1 MTEGP
6 LTEGAER
13 RQWLNRRVALPR
25 GLTAEHINR
34 VVASVENEV
43 EQFVDVYFEQ
53 ANVFSALVGIFAAR
67 AFSALTV
74 YEKPRH
80 ADLAQ
85 QRFPDL
91 KRRGAPDPPPPDD
104 SLEIKASIRPW
115 ALQAHYDHPGWY
127 CVLRY
132 LVDPSRTI
140 EAGKYAVV
148 WRVHIARL
156 EQADW
161 KYEGSGAGPQG
172 GGRTHTYGVIKPAN
186 RFKDAAV
193 FSRPDIVIS
202 RGKVVPRNGG

>member
-1 MTEGP
+1 MVDQTH
-6 LTEGAER
+6 R
-13 RQWLNRRVALPR
+13 QQWLNRAVALPR
-25 GLTAEHINR
+25 GLRPSHISR

-67 AFSALTV
+67 AFSALTI

-91 KRRGAPDPPPPDD
+91 KRRGASDPPLPDD
-104 SLEIKASIRPW
+104 ALEIKASIRPW

-140 EAGKYAVV
+140 EAGKYVVV

-156 EQADW
+156 QQSDW
-161 KYEGSGAGPQG
+161 KYEGSGAGPEG
-172 GGRTHTYGVIKPAN
+172 GGRTHTYGIIKPATK
-186 RFKDAAV
+186 FKDAAV
-193 FSRPDIVIS
+193 FSRPDIVTS
-202 RGKVVPRNGG
+202 SGKAVHRNGI

>member
-1 MTEGP
+1 MVDQP
-6 LTEGAER
+6 DR
-13 RQWLNRRVALPR
+13 QQWLNRGVALPR
-25 GLTAEHINR
+25 GLTPSHINR

-91 KRRGAPDPPPPDD
+91 KRRGAPDPPPPND

-115 ALQAHYDHPGWY
+115 AVQAHYNHAGWY

-132 LVDPSRTI
+132 MVDSARTI
-140 EAGKYAVV
+140 EPGRHLLI
-148 WRVHIARL
+148 WRVHVAFL
-156 EQADW
+156 EEADW
-161 KYEGSGAGPQG
+161 KYEASTAGAGG
-172 GGRTHTYGVIKPAN
+172 GGRTHTFGVIKPAT
-186 RFKDAAV
+186 RFRNVAV
-193 FSRPDIVIS
+193 FNRPDIVI
-202 RGKVVPRNGG
+202 RNGKPVPRNGG